1 MDIKQIINGI
11 RKFEGLTR
19 KREIPSALKAM
30 GSLAPDNILD
40 EDGVLLRHG
49 GGYIVIACD
58 SIQPEI
64 CRKAPYFAGRSAVF
78 ASVNDVAAMGG
89 KPLKIVN
96 ASGAEDEDN
105 LKKIIWGM
113 AEAAQIFGLTID
125 GGHILPTGSASN
137 ATVTVVGTAKKPLL
151 SSTLSPDH
159 LLLFVTD
166 LKGTRPNN
174 WRHAWNT
181 TTGKSNQQ
189 IRGRYTALRR
199 LAEEGMLT
207 AGKDISNA
215 GILGTIAIL
224 LETSNVG
231 GIIDLKAIKIP
242 RGITPLD
249 WYCTFLSFGFIL
261 GMQRKNR
268 KKVISRLKR
277 KGLFANIIGYATS
290 SSEVILEHETDTA
303 ILFDWKYDTIIK

>member
-1 MDIKQIINGI
+1 MDIKQIIRGI
-11 RKFEGLTR
+11 RNFEGLTR

-30 GSLAPDNILD
+30 GSLAPDGILD

-49 GGYIVIACD
+49 REYIVIACD

-96 ASGAEDEDN
+96 AAGAEDEDN
-105 LKKIIWGM
+105 LKKIICGM

-125 GGHILPTGSASN
+125 GGHILPAGSPSG

-151 SSTLSPDH
+151 SSTLRPDH
-159 LLLFVTD
+159 LLLLVTD
-166 LKGTRPNN
+166 LKGTRPDN
-174 WRHAWNT
+174 WRYAWNT

-242 RGITPLD
+242 KDIIPLD

-261 GMQRKNR
+261 GVKKKNI
-268 KKVISRLKR
+268 KHVVLRLKR
-277 KGLFANIIGYATS
+277 KGLFANIIGHATTS
-290 SSEVILEHETDTA
+290 TKVILEHGIDTA
-303 ILFDWKYDTIIK
+303 VLFDWQHDAIIK